1 MADQDST
8 PTKVDI
14 AKRVAWHNNLS
25 ARLLV
30 LTIVFV
36 MLAEVLI
43 WTPSAARYRKDFM
56 EDYIDRAYLSMLAL
70 GNLPNA
76 EANAALEMKLLDQ
89 AEARAIIVQTA
100 ERKSLM
106 LGGDMPPK
114 VDLTVDIRKG
124 SFWSWVMGAFDTLMQ
139 TENRVIRTIGMPP
152 RSPDVTVEVL
162 FDEQILRDSLL
173 DFSVRILNLSIVI
186 SLFTATLVYLSL
198 QWLIVRPIRHMTR
211 DMISFRENPEDTG
224 RIAPASARGDE
235 IGVARCELHE
245 LQKDVQASLRQK
257 GRLAALGAGMAK
269 INHDLRNTL
278 ATAVLVSD
286 RLKLIE
292 DAEVKKV
299 TPRLMRAID
308 RAIELC
314 SQTLNYASDDSLIL
328 RHSRFD
334 IFGLVDEVR
343 MELEPSGDDHD
354 ITWLIDI
361 DKELEFWADRRQ
373 MNRAIH
379 NLCANAIQAGATELK
394 ISFKRDEA
402 HNRLIIADN
411 GPGLP
416 EKSKENLFKPF
427 AGSSRKGGT
436 GLGLVIVR
444 DVISAHGGK
453 VELLKTDETGTRFQI
468 SIPRQHPT
476 LQQDTANLA

>member
-1 MADQDST
+1 MAEHQD
-8 PTKVDI
+8 PPIPNDI
-14 AKRVAWHNNLS
+14 AKRVAWYNNLS
-25 ARLLV
+25 TRLLV

-43 WTPSAARYRKDFM
+43 WTPSAARYRKNFM

-89 AEARAIIVQTA
+89 AEARAIIVQTP

-106 LGGDMPPK
+106 LGGDMPPE
-114 VDLTVDIRKG
+114 VNLTVDMRQG
-124 SFWSWVMGAFDTLMQ
+124 SFWGWIMGAFDTLMHFD
-139 TENRVIRTIGMPP
+139 NRVIRTIGMPP
-152 RSPDVTVEVL
+152 RAPDVVVEVL

-198 QWLIVRPIRHMTR
+198 QWLIVRPIRRMTR

-224 RIAPASARGDE
+224 RVAPPSKRGDE

-245 LQKDVQASLRQK
+245 LQKDVQTSLRQK

-292 DAEVKKV
+292 DPEVKKV

-314 SQTLNYASDDSLIL
+314 SQTLNYASDDSLTI

-334 IFGLVDEVR
+334 VFGLVDEVR
-343 MELEPSGDDHD
+343 MELEPNNDRPKVTWD
-354 ITWLIDI
+354 IAV
-361 DKELEFWADRRQ
+361 DKKSEFWADRRQ

-379 NLCANAIQAGATELK
+379 NLCANAIQAGATELN
-394 ISFKRDEA
+394 IELVRDDT
-402 HNRLIIADN
+402 HSHLTIADN

-444 DVISAHGGK
+444 DVVSAHGGK
-453 VELLKTDETGTRFQI
+453 VELLKTDETGTNFRI

-476 LQQDTANLA
+476 LQQEAANVA

>member
-1 MADQDST
+1 M
-8 PTKVDI
+8 
-14 AKRVAWHNNLS
+14 
-25 ARLLV
+25 
-30 LTIVFV
+30 
-36 MLAEVLI
+36 
-43 WTPSAARYRKDFM
+43 
-56 EDYIDRAYLSMLAL
+56 
-70 GNLPNA
+70 
-76 EANAALEMKLLDQ
+76 
-89 AEARAIIVQTA
+89 
-100 ERKSLM
+100 
-106 LGGDMPPK
+106 
-114 VDLTVDIRKG
+114 
-124 SFWSWVMGAFDTLMQ
+124 
-139 TENRVIRTIGMPP
+139 
-152 RSPDVTVEVL
+152 
-162 FDEQILRDSLL
+162 
-173 DFSVRILNLSIVI
+173 I

-198 QWLIVRPIRHMTR
+198 QWLIVRPIRRMTR
-211 DMISFRENPEDTG
+211 DMISVRENPDYTG
-224 RIAPASARGDE
+224 RVAPPSARGDE

-292 DAEVKKV
+292 DPEVKKV

-314 SQTLNYASDDSLIL
+314 SQTLNYASDDSLTI

-334 IFGLVDEVR
+334 VFGLVDEVR
-343 MELEPSGDDHD
+343 MELEPTDHDHD
-354 ITWLIDI
+354 ITWLIDV
-361 DKELEFWADRRQ
+361 DQGLEFWADRRQ
-373 MNRAIH
+373 MIRAIH
-379 NLCANAIQAGATELK
+379 NLCANAIQAGATKLK
-394 ISFKRDEA
+394 ISVKRDDL

-444 DVISAHGGK
+444 DVVSAHGGK
-453 VELLKTDETGTRFQI
+453 VELLKTDKTGTSFQI
-468 SIPRQHPT
+468 SIPRQHPA
-476 LQQDTANLA
+476 LQQDAANVA

>member
-8 PTKVDI
+8 PPKVDI
-14 AKRVAWHNNLS
+14 AKRVAWYNNLS

-106 LGGDMPPK
+106 LGGDMPPE
-114 VDLTVDIRKG
+114 VNLTVDIREG
-124 SFWSWVMGAFDTLMQ
+124 SFWGWIMGAFDTLMQ

-152 RSPDVTVEVL
+152 RAPDVTVEVL

-198 QWLIVRPIRHMTR
+198 QWLIVRPIRRMTR

-224 RIAPASARGDE
+224 RVAPSSARGDE

-292 DAEVKKV
+292 DPEVKKV

-314 SQTLNYASDDSLIL
+314 SQTLNYASDDSLTI

-334 IFGLVDEVR
+334 VFGLVDEVR
-343 MELEPSGDDHD
+343 MELEPGGDDHD
-354 ITWLIDI
+354 ITWVIDV
-361 DKELEFWADRRQ
+361 DKESEFWADRRQ
-373 MNRAIH
+373 MIRAIH

-394 ISFKRDEA
+394 ISLSRDES
-402 HNRLIIADN
+402 HSRLTIADN

-416 EKSKENLFKPF
+416 QKSKENLFKPF

-444 DVISAHGGK
+444 DVVSAHGGK
-453 VELLKTDETGTRFQI
+453 VELLSTDETGTRFQI

-476 LQQDTANLA
+476 LQQDAANVA

>member
-1 MADQDST
+1 MAQHEDT
-8 PTKVDI
+8 PASNDI
-14 AKRVAWHNNLS
+14 AKRVAWYNNLS
-25 ARLLV
+25 TRLLV

-43 WTPSAARYRKDFM
+43 WTPSAARYRKNFM

-89 AEARAIIVQTA
+89 AEARAIIVQT
-100 ERKSLM
+100 
-106 LGGDMPPK
+106 
-114 VDLTVDIRKG
+114 
-124 SFWSWVMGAFDTLMQ
+124 
-139 TENRVIRTIGMPP
+139 
-152 RSPDVTVEVL
+152 
-162 FDEQILRDSLL
+162 
-173 DFSVRILNLSIVI
+173 
-186 SLFTATLVYLSL
+186 
-198 QWLIVRPIRHMTR
+198 
-211 DMISFRENPEDTG
+211 
-224 RIAPASARGDE
+224 
-235 IGVARCELHE
+235 
-245 LQKDVQASLRQK
+245 SLRQK

-292 DAEVKKV
+292 DPEVKRV

-314 SQTLNYASDDSLIL
+314 SQTLNYASDDSLTI

-334 IFGLVDEVR
+334 VFGLVDEVR
-343 MELEPSGDDHD
+343 MELDPNSDEDEV
-354 ITWLIDI
+354 IWLIDI
-361 DKELEFWADRRQ
+361 DPAMEFWADRRQ
-373 MNRAIH
+373 MNRAVH
-379 NLCANAIQAGATELK
+379 NLCANAIQAGSTELRIK
-394 ISFKRDEA
+394 LERDSSHSHLTIS
-402 HNRLIIADN
+402 DN

-444 DVISAHGGK
+444 DVVSAHGGK
-453 VELLKTDETGTRFQI
+453 VELLRTDDTGTSFRI

-476 LQQDTANLA
+476 REQEISNVA

>member
-1 MADQDST
+1 MADHDNEKASKEFDS
-8 PTKVDI
+8 
-14 AKRVAWHNNLS
+14 RVAWYNNLS
-25 ARLLV
+25 TRLLV

-43 WTPSAARYRKDFM
+43 WTPSAARYRKNFM

-70 GNLPNA
+70 GSLPDT
-76 EANAALEMKLLDQ
+76 ETSSMLEMELLDQ
-89 AEARAIIVQTA
+89 AEARAIIVETA
-100 ERKSLM
+100 DRRSLM
-106 LGGDMPPK
+106 LGGDMPPD
-114 VDLTVDIRKG
+114 VDLTVDMRQG
-124 SFWSWVMGAFDTLMQ
+124 SFWGWIIGAFDTLMHLD
-139 TENRVIRTIGMPP
+139 NRVIRTIGHPP
-152 RSPDVTVEVL
+152 RAPEVLVEVL
-162 FDEQILRDSLL
+162 FDEQIMRDSIL
-173 DFSVRILNLSIVI
+173 DYSVRILKLSIVI
-186 SLFTATLVYLSL
+186 SLFTATLVYISL
-198 QWLIVRPIRHMTR
+198 QWLIVRPIRRMTR
-211 DMISFRENPEDTG
+211 NMIRFRENPEDSG
-224 RIAPASARGDE
+224 RVLAPRKRRDE
-235 IGVARCELHE
+235 IGVANSELY
-245 LQKDVQASLRQK
+245 QMQQDVQASLRQK

-292 DAEVKKV
+292 DPEVKRV

-314 SQTLNYASDDSLIL
+314 SQTLNYASDDSLTI
-328 RHSRFD
+328 RHTRFD
-334 IFGLVDEVR
+334 VFGLIDEVR
-343 MELEPSGDDHD
+343 MALEPSAGDEA
-354 ITWLIDI
+354 IAWRIDV
-361 DKELEFWADRRQ
+361 DKASELWADRRQ

-379 NLCANAIQAGATELK
+379 NLCANAIQAGATELT
-394 ISFKRDEA
+394 ISLTRDEKDN
-402 HNRLIIADN
+402 HITIADN

-444 DVISAHGGK
+444 DVVSAHGGN
-453 VELLKTDETGTRFQI
+453 VVLEHTGETGTRFKI

-476 LQQDTANLA
+476 LEKDAANAA

>member
-1 MADQDST
+1 MADLNNT
-8 PTKVDI
+8 PPKADI
-14 AKRVAWHNNLS
+14 ATRVAWHKNLS

-76 EANAALEMKLLDQ
+76 KTNAALEMKLLDQ
-89 AEARAIIVQTA
+89 AEARAIIVQTS

-106 LGGDMPPK
+106 LGGDMPPE
-114 VDLTVDIRKG
+114 VNLTVDIRQG
-124 SFWSWVMGAFDTLMQ
+124 SFWGWIMGAFDTLMQ
-139 TENRVIRTIGMPP
+139 SENRVIRTIGMPP
-152 RSPDVTVEVL
+152 RSPDVVVEVL
-162 FDEQILRDSLL
+162 FDEQILRDAML

-198 QWLIVRPIRHMTR
+198 QWLIVRPIRRMTR

-224 RIAPASARGDE
+224 RVAPPNSRSDE
-235 IGVARCELHE
+235 IGVASSELRE
-245 LQKDVQASLRQK
+245 LQKDVQLSLRQK

-292 DAEVKKV
+292 DPEVKKV

-314 SQTLNYASDDSLIL
+314 SQTLNYASDDSLTI
-328 RHSRFD
+328 RHTRFD
-334 IFGLVDEVR
+334 VFGLVDEVR
-343 MELEPSGDDHD
+343 MELEPNSDRDK
-354 ITWLIDI
+354 ITWNIDV

-373 MNRAIH
+373 MSRAIH
-379 NLCANAIQAGATELK
+379 NLCANAIQAGATGINLVLVRDDLYSHLT
-394 ISFKRDEA
+394 IS
-402 HNRLIIADN
+402 DN

-416 EKSKENLFKPF
+416 KKSKENLFKPF

-444 DVISAHGGK
+444 DVVMAHGGK
-453 VELLKTDETGTRFQI
+453 VELLKTDEMGTDFRL

-476 LQQDTANLA
+476 LQQDSADIT